1 MRRDRV
7 RLIRDRR
14 APDDID
20 YGAYTALRPATWAVQ
35 IDAFLLV
42 SGIHRKA
49 ERGER
54 NCRTSCNGRTAAIVS
69 YISLASL
76 PQQCC
81 GRDGLC
87 GVRLFRAVFHR
98 TCLAV
103 VWRRASRSKKW
114 LA

>member
-1 MRRDRV
+1 MRGNRV

-42 SGIHRKA
+42 FGIHRRA
-49 ERGER
+49 ERGVR

-81 GRDGLC
+81 GRDDLC
-87 GVRLFRAVFHR
+87 GLRLFRALVNR
-98 TCLAV
+98 TCLAA
-103 VWRRASRSKKW
+103 VWRPA
-114 LA
+114 